1 MTGSSPMP
9 PRPPSQ
15 QDGPPNSQRMSQ
27 SPMSASG
34 KYNVLTCS
42 QLIYN
47 EIIRKQLFIKVQD
60 LHTCLK
66 ALFY

>member
-34 KYNVLTCS
+34 KYNMPAYLQRDNT
-42 QLIYN
+42 
-47 EIIRKQLFIKVQD
+47 
-60 LHTCLK
+60 
-66 ALFY
+66 